1 MSHRYDEQ
9 WLANYKAKREALL
22 NSTSLAQNASLII
35 LGIDPG
41 MSGGLARL
49 KQDCG
54 RWYPSAQPMPV
65 TEKGIVDYLW
75 SMMQEAQKEDVEIIA
90 FLERVQVMPAI
101 RRVKGPDGEKRE
113 EVNAGIVSTAKFM
126 QGYGFLRGCLIS
138 IGIPI
143 EDIRPQAWQKLLGCM
158 TRGNKNISKA
168 KAQQLF
174 PTVQVTHK
182 IADALL
188 IAEAGR
194 KIRMGL
200 SAGALFES
208 QKREAKAPWER

>member
-1 MSHRYDEQ
+1 
-9 WLANYKAKREALL
+9 NGT
-22 NSTSLAQNASLII
+22 NGPTII

-41 MSGGLARL
+41 VSGGLARL

-75 SMMQEAQKEDVEIIA
+75 SIQQEAQKEEIDLIC
-90 FLERVQVMPAI
+90 FLEHIQPMPI
-101 RRVKGPDGEKRE
+101 IKRSKGPTGETRE
-113 EVNAGIVSTAKFM
+113 EVNPGLNQIGNFM
-126 QGYGFLRGCLIS
+126 KHYGFLRGCLIS

-200 SAGALFES
+200 SAGRLFE
-208 QKREAKAPWER
+208 KAVDDRPPWEK

>member
-1 MSHRYDEQ
+1 M
-9 WLANYKAKREALL
+9 
-22 NSTSLAQNASLII
+22 IV

-41 MSGGLARL
+41 MSGGIAKL
-49 KQDCG
+49 KQDG
-54 RWYPSAQPMPV
+54 ARWYPSASSMPS
-65 TEKGIVDYLW
+65 TEAAIVDHLW
-75 SMMQEAQKEDVEIIA
+75 TLQEEAQKESVEILC
-90 FLERVQVMPAI
+90 FLEQVQVMPAI
-101 RRVKGPDGEKRE
+101 RRVKGPNGEKRE

-126 QGYGFLRGCLIS
+126 QGYGFLRGCLIA
-138 IGIPI
+138 IGIPV

-158 TRGNKNISKA
+158 TRGNKNISKG

-174 PTVQVTHK
+174 PTIQITHK

-200 SAGALFES
+200 SAGALFE
-208 QKREAKAPWER
+208 KAVDDRPPWEKSA

>member
-1 MSHRYDEQ
+1 MTERYTEE
-9 WLANYKAKREALL
+9 WLANYKAKREAPP
-22 NSTSLAQNASLII
+22 NGAHQPVII

-41 MSGGLARL
+41 MSGGLAQL

-54 RWYPSAQPMPV
+54 HWYPSAQPMPSS
-65 TEKGIVDYLW
+65 ERAIADYLW
-75 SMMQEAQKEDVEIIA
+75 SVYGESQKEQVNIVC
-90 FLERVQVMPAI
+90 FLEHIQPMPI
-101 RRVKGPDGEKRE
+101 IKRSKGPTGETRE
-113 EVNAGIVSTAKFM
+113 EVNPGLNQIGNFM
-126 QGYGFLRGCLIS
+126 KHYGFLRGCLIS
-138 IGIPI
+138 IGIPV

-158 TRGNKNISKA
+158 TRGNKNVSKS

-174 PTVQVTHK
+174 PTIQVTHK

-194 KIRMGL
+194 KICMGL

-208 QKREAKAPWER
+208 TIKERMPWELSNE

>member
-9 WLANYKAKREALL
+9 WLANYKAKREAPL
-22 NSTSLAQNASLII
+22 NGTNGPTII

-41 MSGGLARL
+41 VSGGLARL

-75 SMMQEAQKEDVEIIA
+75 SIQQEAQKEEIDLIC
-90 FLERVQVMPAI
+90 FLEHIQPMPI
-101 RRVKGPDGEKRE
+101 IKRSKGPTGETRE
-113 EVNAGIVSTAKFM
+113 EVNPGLNQIGNFM
-126 QGYGFLRGCLIS
+126 KHYGFLRGCLIS

-208 QKREAKAPWER
+208 QKQEAKAPWE